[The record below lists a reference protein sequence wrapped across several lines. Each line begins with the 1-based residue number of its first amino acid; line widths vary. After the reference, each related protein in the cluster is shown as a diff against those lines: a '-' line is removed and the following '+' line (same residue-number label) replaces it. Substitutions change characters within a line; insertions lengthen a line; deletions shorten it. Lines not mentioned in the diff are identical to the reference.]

1 MEPAIKSILDTD
13 TYTFSLQNAILELF
27 PDAIAEYRFFNRG
40 KHAFTKALVDE
51 LTFQINEVFPS
62 FALTQDEYKWFKD
75 KCKYLKPWYFEYL
88 KNYRFNP
95 KEVTITQD
103 SDFSLKVRGP
113 WHSTICWEVPLL
125 ATSSDLYFK
134 MVDKN
139 WSMAGQVEK
148 INQKATILSDNNC
161 KVSDMSTRRR
171 RDFET
176 QDMVVREMKK
186 HRCFVGTSNPYL
198 AMKYDVTPIG
208 TMSHQW
214 TQAMQALESIR
225 HCNYYAMHNWI
236 RVFGTSLGTML
247 TDTVTTDCFLKDF
260 NSRFSNLF
268 SGTRN
273 DSGNEFEYVDKL
285 VKHYSGFKIQ
295 PLSKSII
302 FSNSLNV
309 TKAVAIRKYC
319 DGKINAAFGMGNHL
333 GNDFMNSPSP
343 NMVIKLWAMN
353 DIPTCKLS
361 DDIGK
366 ITGDKDVV
374 RVTQWCCTGK
384 PLD

>member
-1 MEPAIKSILDTD
+1 MKPSIRSILDTD

-40 KHAFTKALVDE
+40 KHAFTPSLVAELKA
-51 LTFQINEVFPS
+51 QINEHFPCL
-62 FALTQDEYKWFKD
+62 ALTQDEYKWFKD

-95 KEVTITQD
+95 NEVKIVQD
-103 SDFSLKVRGP
+103 SDFSLIVRGP
-113 WHSTICWEVPLL
+113 WHSTIMWEVPLL

-139 WSMAGQVEK
+139 WTRDGQVEK
-148 INQKATILSDNNC
+148 INQKATILSYNDC

-176 QDMVVREMKK
+176 QDMVVEEMKK
-186 HRCFVGTSNPYL
+186 YPCFVGTSNPYL
-198 AMKYDVTPIG
+198 AMKYDVIPIG

-247 TDTVTTDCFLKDF
+247 TDTVTTNCFLKDF
-260 NSRFSNLF
+260 NPRFSNLF
-268 SGTRN
+268 AGTRN
-273 DSGNEFEYVDKL
+273 DSGDEFEYVDKL
-285 VKHYSGFKIQ
+285 VKHYNGFKIQ
-295 PLSKSII
+295 PMSKNII
-302 FSNSLNV
+302 FSNSLTV
-309 TKAVAIRKYC
+309 AKAVAIRKYC
-319 DGKINAAFGMGNHL
+319 EGKINAAFGVGNHL
-333 GNDFMNSPSP
+333 GNDFQNSPAP
-343 NMVIKLWAMN
+343 NMVIKLWSMN
-353 DIPTCKLS
+353 DIPTVKLS
-361 DDIGK
+361 DDVGK
-366 ITGDKDVV
+366 VTGDKDAV
-374 RVTQWCCTGK
+374 RVTKWSCCGT